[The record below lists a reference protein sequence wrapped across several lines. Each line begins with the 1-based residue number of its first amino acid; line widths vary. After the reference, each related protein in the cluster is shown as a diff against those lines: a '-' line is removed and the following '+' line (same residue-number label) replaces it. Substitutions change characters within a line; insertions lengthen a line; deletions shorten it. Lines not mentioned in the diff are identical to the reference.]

1 MVFGNMGDTSATGV
15 CFTRDPK
22 NGEKIF
28 FGEWLPNAQG
38 EDVVAGTHTPG
49 PLTADQKGC
58 GGNAS

>member
-1 MVFGNMGDTSATGV
+1 MVFGNKDTSATGV

-49 PLTADQKGC
+49 H
-58 GGNAS
+58 